1 VRLTGAG
8 VHPVNRVATVKAS
21 HVPVVLTRRM
31 QTKNIWFVARRSI
44 QLSYGHTVDKYHDR
58 VVPGIQR
65 PREPKWMVIGKLRNR
80 AVARDWE

>member
-1 VRLTGAG
+1 
-8 VHPVNRVATVKAS
+8 
-21 HVPVVLTRRM
+21 M
-31 QTKNIWFVARRSI
+31 QTKNIWFVAGRSI
-44 QLSYGHTVDKYHDR
+44 QLSYGRTVDKYHHR